1 MARVTG
7 LGGIFYKV
15 ADTERTKAWYQD
27 SLGLGGDWGIMFPW
41 SGESG
46 EDPFSLLS
54 AFKDTTDYMAP
65 SAEKFMI
72 NLRVDD
78 LDAMIA
84 GLEAKGIGILG
95 RQDEDYGNFAWI
107 LDCDGIKI
115 ELWQQKGPAPAG

>member
-1 MARVTG
+1 MGKVTG

-15 ADTERTKAWYQD
+15 PDPVSTQAWYKEM
-27 SLGLGGDWGIMFPW
+27 LGIGGDWGANFRW
-41 SGESG
+41 ADESG

-54 AFKDTTDYMAP
+54 PFKESTDYMAP
-65 SAEKFMI
+65 SAAAFMI

-84 GLEAKGIGILG
+84 NLEAKGIEILG

-115 ELWQQKGPAPAG
+115 ELWQQKGPAPA